1 MSQDTL
7 FQKFKKNILILYN
20 NIYNFYLNYIK
31 SPFIKFLNLLFNNND
46 LSNTISTSIST
57 DISHNIPN
65 NNEINENNNNNEI
78 ILRRF
83 SYSDKNINELHEVS
97 LNSNFSISSFIN
109 NDYINKQK

>member
-20 NIYNFYLNYIK
+20 NIYNFYLHYIK
-31 SPFIKFLNLLFNNND
+31 SPIIKLFNLFFNNRD
-46 LSNTISTSIST
+46 LSNNISSSLST
-57 DISHNIPN
+57 DISN
-65 NNEINENNNNNEI
+65 NDKTNQNNNEI

-109 NDYINKQK
+109 NDYINKHK